1 MSKTVVL
8 PDTRSVFLVSLRY
21 LQCSAA
27 TDSEATEMAGAEPV
41 EIELI
46 QNALLK
52 HILVGT
58 DTAKA
63 DLELIG

>member
-1 MSKTVVL
+1 
-8 PDTRSVFLVSLRY
+8 
-21 LQCSAA
+21 
-27 TDSEATEMAGAEPV
+27 MAGAEPV